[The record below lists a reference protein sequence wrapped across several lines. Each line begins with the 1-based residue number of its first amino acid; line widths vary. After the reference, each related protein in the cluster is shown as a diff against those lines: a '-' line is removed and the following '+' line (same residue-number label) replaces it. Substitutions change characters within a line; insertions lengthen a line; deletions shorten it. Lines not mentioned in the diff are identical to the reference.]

1 MVSTSMYPTKES
13 TIGVCTF
20 LILEIP
26 NMLTTTINVSKI
38 NAEISKLMVMPSNSS
53 RTQRYALNPI
63 SAKADLSIDAPQ
75 SPSPV
80 TVPTIGPNVRSMY
93 T

>member
-1 MVSTSMYPTKES
+1 MNPIKES
-13 TIGVCTF
+13 MIGVCTF

-26 NMLTTTINVSKI
+26 KMLITTINMSKI
-38 NAEISKLMVMPSNSS
+38 SAAISRLMVTPSNSS
-53 RTQRYALNPI
+53 KTQRYALKPM
-63 SAKADLSIDAPQ
+63 SANADLSIDAPQ
-75 SPSPV
+75 SPRPD